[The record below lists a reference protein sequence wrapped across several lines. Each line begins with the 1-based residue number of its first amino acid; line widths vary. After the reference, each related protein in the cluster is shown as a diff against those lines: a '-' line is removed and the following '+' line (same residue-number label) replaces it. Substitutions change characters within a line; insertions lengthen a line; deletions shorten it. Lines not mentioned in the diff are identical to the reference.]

1 MPFLAVAGAA
11 FALAFLAELPDKS
24 MFVTLVLGTRYRPAW
39 VWTGVAAAF
48 AVQMAIA
55 VSAGRL
61 LALLPHRAVDAVAAA
76 LFLGGAAYLWL
87 TSLRP
92 EHRDGADAARQGA
105 RAESF
110 RMVAGT
116 SFAVVFL
123 AEWGD
128 ITQLTT
134 ANLAARYDPLVV
146 FAGATLG
153 LWAVAALAVSVG
165 AQALKLIPMA
175 WIRRI
180 TAAIMLALAVFA
192 AVAAVAAHG
201 SSWL

>member
-1 MPFLAVAGAA
+1 MPFLAVIGAA

-24 MFVTLVLGTRYRPAW
+24 MFATLVLGTRYRPAW

-61 LALLPHRAVDAVAAA
+61 LALLPHRAVDAVVAA
-76 LFLGGAAYLWL
+76 LFLAGSAYLWL
-87 TSLRP
+87 TSFRP
-92 EHRDGADAARQGA
+92 GYQDGADAARQGA
-105 RAESF
+105 GAPSF
-110 RMVAGT
+110 RVIAGM
-116 SFAVVFL
+116 SFGVVFL

-165 AQALKLIPMA
+165 ATSLKLIPMA
-175 WIRRI
+175 WVRRI
-180 TAAIMLALAVFA
+180 TAAIMLGLAVYN
-192 AVAAVAAHG
+192 AVAAAMTTG
-201 SSWL
+201 

>member
-1 MPFLAVAGAA
+1 MPFLAVIGAA

-24 MFVTLVLGTRYRPAW
+24 MFATLVLGTRYRPAW

-61 LALLPHRAVDAVAAA
+61 LALLPHRAVDAVVAA
-76 LFLGGAAYLWL
+76 LFLAGSAYLWL
-87 TSLRP
+87 TSFRP
-92 EHRDGADAARQGA
+92 GYQDGADAARQGA
-105 RAESF
+105 PAPSF
-110 RMVAGT
+110 RVIAGM
-116 SFAVVFL
+116 SFGVVFL

-134 ANLAARYDPLVV
+134 ANLAARYNPLVV

-165 AQALKLIPMA
+165 ATSLKLIPMA
-175 WIRRI
+175 WVRRI
-180 TAAIMLALAVFA
+180 TAAIMLGLAVYN
-192 AVAAVAAHG
+192 AVAAAMATG
-201 SSWL
+201 